1 MARIPYPDPQTLSP
15 DTQTL
20 LSKLAPLNIFRMLA
34 GGEELLRA
42 FVRFGNHLLNKS
54 SLDPVVRELA
64 IMRVG
69 VLSGAS
75 YEVHQHEAMSR
86 QLGMSEELIA
96 AVRSGADDPAFDEL
110 QRKVLRFT
118 DDIVANVRASDETFG
133 ALGVGVVA
141 ATAPRADDHDRL
153 LHDGVALPRD
163 VRNRDRGSRVTVI
176 PAESRGEAPGRGR
189 LLGRRILVVGAGQGH
204 HGIEDPPIGNGRATS
219 LLCARE
225 GARVVAADRDGD
237 SAAET
242 VRSITDLGG
251 EASALVADVADP
263 AGVDAMV
270 TDAAAALDG
279 LDGVVY
285 NVGIGAGLGLADST
299 PEVWDTVLAVNL
311 RGAMLTARA
320 GCRSSRR
327 GRRSCSSPRSPGSS
341 QAAASRRTTRP
352 RRRSAG

>member
-1 MARIPYPDPQTLSP
+1 MPAMARIPYPDPQTLSP

-133 ALGVGVVA
+133 ALVS
-141 ATAPRADDHDRL
+141 
-153 LHDGVALPRD
+153 ALSLQQLQELTITIGFYMT
-163 VRNRDRGSRVTVI
+163 VSRYLETFGI
-176 PAESRGEAPGRGR
+176 EIE
-189 LLGRRILVVGAGQGH
+189 GAG
-204 HGIEDPPIGNGRATS
+204 
-219 LLCARE
+219 
-225 GARVVAADRDGD
+225 
-237 SAAET
+237 
-242 VRSITDLGG
+242 
-251 EASALVADVADP
+251 
-263 AGVDAMV
+263 
-270 TDAAAALDG
+270 
-279 LDGVVY
+279 
-285 NVGIGAGLGLADST
+285 
-299 PEVWDTVLAVNL
+299 
-311 RGAMLTARA
+311 
-320 GCRSSRR
+320 
-327 GRRSCSSPRSPGSS
+327 
-341 QAAASRRTTRP
+341 
-352 RRRSAG
+352 